1 MSLEQSL
8 IVKNITPH
16 LYAVTKL
23 ALQTYAG
30 FSRQCLTTGSH

>member
-23 ALQTYAG
+23 ALQTCAG
-30 FSRQCLTTGSH
+30 YRQCLTTGSH